1 MSEMRRL
8 GPDAKVALLMHGALG
23 QSYGKHGIGML
34 RYSDADIVA
43 VIDREQAGKSVSEV
57 AGINR
62 DVPVV
67 ASVGDARALGADVL
81 LVAIAPPGG
90 LLPDEWRRELL
101 HALDF
106 GMSLVNPLHEPWGGD
121 PEFVMRLR
129 GGAWIWD
136 VRQEPPGLQPAR
148 GAARLL
154 SNVRV
159 LTVGTDMAVGKM
171 TAAIE
176 LVRSLRNR
184 GVWAEMVATGQ
195 VGITIVGR
203 GVPIDAVRLDFA
215 PGAIECEVLRAAAAA
230 DVIVIEGQ
238 GALCH
243 PGASANLALIRGS
256 MPTHLLMVHRAR
268 QTHERQ
274 HDWAKIPSLM
284 DFIRLH
290 EDIAECCGTFARPST
305 IGIAL
310 NTFGLSDDEAD
321 TEIERLRMLTE
332 LPVADPVRQGAD
344 VFAEALMQAISKV
357 SRR

>member
-23 QSYGKHGIGML
+23 QAYGKHGIGML
-34 RYSDADIVA
+34 RYSDAEIVA
-43 VIDREQAGKSVSEV
+43 VVDRAQAGKSVLEV
-57 AGINR
+57 VGIDR

-67 ASVGDARALGADVL
+67 ASVSDARVLGAEVL

-90 LLPDEWRRELL
+90 LLPDEWRDDLVI
-101 HALDF
+101 ALDF
-106 GMSLVNPLHEPWGGD
+106 GMSLVNPLHEPWGSD
-121 PEFVMRLR
+121 PELLMHLQ

-136 VRQEPPGLQPAR
+136 VRQEPPGLQPAT
-148 GAARLL
+148 GATRLL
-154 SNVRV
+154 SNIRV

-176 LVRSLRNR
+176 LVKSLRNR
-184 GVWAEMVATGQ
+184 GVAAEMVATGQ
-195 VGITIVGR
+195 VGITIAGR

-215 PGAIECEVLRAAAAA
+215 PGAIEWEVLRAAETSE
-230 DVIVIEGQ
+230 VIVIEGQ

-243 PGASANLALIRGS
+243 PGASANLALIRGA
-256 MPTHLLMVHRAR
+256 MPTHLLMVHRAT

-274 HDWAKIPSLM
+274 YDWAKIPNLM
-284 DFIRLH
+284 DFVRLH
-290 EDIAECCGTFARPST
+290 EDIAECCETFPRPAT

-310 NTFGLSDDEAD
+310 NTLGLSDDEAD
-321 TEIERLRMLTE
+321 AEIERLRMLTE
-332 LPVADPVRQGAD
+332 LPVADPVRHGAD
-344 VFAEALMQAISKV
+344 VFAEALMPAISKV

>member
-1 MSEMRRL
+1 MSELKRF
-8 GPDAKVALLMHGALG
+8 GPETKVALLMHGALG
-23 QSYGKHGIGML
+23 QAYGKHGIGML
-34 RYSDADIVA
+34 RYSEANIVA
-43 VIDREQAGKSVSEV
+43 VIDRDRAGCRVFDV
-57 AGINR
+57 VGIER

-67 ASVGDARALGADVL
+67 ATVFEARNLGAEVL

-90 LLPDEWRRELL
+90 SLPEEWREELIQ
-101 HALDF
+101 ALDL
-106 GMSLVNPLHEPWGGD
+106 GMSLVNPLHKPWAND
-121 PEFVMRLR
+121 PELLMHLQ

-136 VRQEPPGLQPAR
+136 VRQEPPGLQPAS

-154 SNVRV
+154 PNLRL

-176 LVRSLRNR
+176 LVRALRKR
-184 GVWAEMVATGQ
+184 GISAELVATGQ
-195 VGITIVGR
+195 VGITIVGK

-215 PGAIECEVLRAAAAA
+215 PGAIESEVLKAAETS

-256 MPTHLLMVHRAR
+256 MPTHFLMVHRAK

-274 HDWAKIPSLM
+274 YEWAQIPNLM

-310 NTFGLSDDEAD
+310 NTCEVSEKEAN
-321 TEIERLRMLTE
+321 EEVERLRMLTE
-332 LPVADPVRQGAD
+332 LPVADPVRHGAD
-344 VFAEALMQAISKV
+344 VFAEALMPFISKV